1 MEIKG
6 KRSVRISFCR
16 QIVCVGWKDVEINCF
31 LFVTLSSLKN
41 KFTVRNLPPIM
52 WCRRVFRRMHTT
64 EIRVRN
70 QYKSPLNGCSP
81 FNSPPPPNIFLG
93 GLSCPQRSIVIL
105 EGVRYIK
112 QSYQYFQNS
121 CIFPSTSVIL
131 TKSTFIHKNNDKTP
145 IFQFFSETISKYKIN

>member
-16 QIVCVGWKDVEINCF
+16 QIVCAGWKDVEINCF
-31 LFVTLSSLKN
+31 CSSLKN

-81 FNSPPPPNIFLG
+81 FNSPPPPKHLPRRIIMSTEEYSHTVRCKV
-93 GLSCPQRSIVIL
+93 GLYQTIVPIL
-105 EGVRYIK
+105 SKLLHFPLNFRY
-112 QSYQYFQNS
+112 F
-121 CIFPSTSVIL
+121 
-131 TKSTFIHKNNDKTP
+131 D
-145 IFQFFSETISKYKIN
+145 